1 MQEELKDKTSDDFIS
16 LATIKRAVSDFF
28 RVLFKVIDYIA
39 GSVRSNIIM
48 FLVCCLL
55 CISLSY
61 LIYKIRP
68 KYYSTEMIVIQ
79 NELTKKDYSEII
91 KNLNNLVAHRS
102 FKDLAVI
109 LKTSEPTVNKI
120 ESIEAFDINNESLEK
135 DTSTKIGQPFKIQ
148 FKFKEIVN
156 TDTIQSIILNYLNN
170 NSYASRLIRGEKEI
184 MNQKLEFINNQLQK
198 LDSLKTIYNSV
209 LSTSRM
215 PSTFYNNAMDPADVY
230 NQSFIMANE
239 KENILKWLNN
249 KSQAVMVVDNLKT
262 PILENKGSLKLWLAI
277 GLLAGI
283 LLGIILSLLFS
294 IRRSVVY

>member
-170 NSYASRLIRGEKEI
+170 NSYASRIIRGEKEI